1 MSKDLFKKSEKAK
14 DVKPAEVIKKKK
26 GLYIFRVLFAI
37 LIVILIYICI
47 NFVKIFNKKGISIY
61 EVTSGEIV
69 SVDRHKGLIYRE
81 EFIENCNTDGYI
93 NFFVANA
100 SRVKRG
106 AFIYSIGDEESVFNK
121 FEFNNDDKNLIKQS
135 IKINTNNIT
144 NYNFSNVYKTKENI
158 DKQIDEINIVKQ
170 LENMDID
177 KELNAKE
184 KGYARYA
191 GLVSFIIDGY
201 ESNDENLFNE
211 SLIRDYDND
220 KLITQK
226 KEVNAGD
233 KVYKIIT
240 NPEFSIVFDSD
251 YNYDN
256 YDNDE
261 ISLKF
266 LYENI
271 SARGRIESFMSVDG
285 KKHFRIK
292 LSMYPERFI
301 DKRVVDFEIENRK
314 INGLKIPIKSIVS
327 KNCFKIPKTMLMKD
341 AETDENIFYK
351 LGLNGERVKVSCNI
365 SKEDRDFYYISIDDV
380 LSKLRYGEVLVN
392 RYNDTYSLSE
402 VVKLE
407 GVYNVNK
414 GYAVFKNVEVVDRT
428 NEYAIVKSRSLNG
441 IALYDHIA
449 LNAAAIKEGDLI
461 A

>member
-1 MSKDLFKKSEKAK
+1 MMFKGLFSKKEKAPK
-14 DVKPAEVIKKKK
+14 ESEPVKKKK
-26 GLYIFRVLFAI
+26 VFYLFRVLFAI
-37 LIVILIYICI
+37 LIIILLYISI

-69 SVDRHKGLIYRE
+69 SVDRHRGLIYRE
-81 EFIENCNTDGYI
+81 EFAETCNTDGYI

-100 SRVKRG
+100 GRVKRG
-106 AFIYSIGDEESVFNK
+106 AFVYSISDKESTFHR
-121 FEFNNDDKNLIKQS
+121 FELNGNDKNVIKQS
-135 IKINTNNIT
+135 IKMNANNIT
-144 NYNFSNVYKTKENI
+144 NYNFSNIYRAKENI

-170 LENMDID
+170 LETMDIE
-177 KELNAKE
+177 KELSARE

-191 GLVSFIIDGY
+191 GIVSFIIDGY
-201 ESNDENLFNE
+201 ENNDESLFNE
-211 SLIRDYDND
+211 SLIKDYDNV
-220 KLITQK
+220 KVVAQRK
-226 KEVNAGD
+226 GVNAGD

-240 NPEFSIVFDSD
+240 NPEFSIVFDSE

-256 YDNDE
+256 YENNE
-261 ISLKF
+261 VSVKF
-266 LYENI
+266 LYENV
-271 SARGRIESFMSVDG
+271 SARGHIESFISNDG
-285 KKHFRIK
+285 KKHFKIK
-292 LSMYPERFI
+292 ISMYPERFI

-314 INGLKIPIKSIVS
+314 ITGLKIPIKSIVS
-327 KNCFKIPKTMLMKD
+327 KNCFKIPKTMLTKD
-341 AETDENIFYK
+341 IETDENIFYK
-351 LGLNGERVKVSCNI
+351 LGVSGEKVKVSCNI
-365 SKEDRDFYYISIDDV
+365 SKEDSDFYYISIDDA

-449 LNAAAIKEGDLI
+449 LNAATINEGDLI

>member
-1 MSKDLFKKSEKAK
+1 MLKGLFKKEDKATKSEG
-14 DVKPAEVIKKKK
+14 PIKKKR

-37 LIVILIYICI
+37 FIIILLYICI

-61 EVTSGEIV
+61 EVTGGEIV
-69 SVDRHKGLIYRE
+69 NVDRHRGLIYRE
-81 EFIENCNTDGYI
+81 EFTETCNTDGYI

-100 SRVKRG
+100 GRVRRG
-106 AFIYSIGDEESVFNK
+106 AFIYSIDDEESVFNK
-121 FEFNNDDKNLIKQS
+121 FEFNTDDKNLIKQS

-144 NYNFSNVYKTKENI
+144 DYNFSYIYRTRENI

-170 LENMDID
+170 LETMDIE

-191 GLVSFIIDGY
+191 GLVSFFIDGY
-201 ESNDENLFNE
+201 ENSDENSFNE
-211 SLIRDYDND
+211 SLIRDYDSV
-220 KLITQK
+220 KTISQK

-233 KVYKIIT
+233 KIYKIIT

-251 YNYDN
+251 FNYDN
-256 YDNDE
+256 YDNTDV
-261 ISLKF
+261 SVKF
-266 LYENI
+266 IYDNI
-271 SARGRIESFMSVDG
+271 TSRGHIESFISNDG
-285 KKHFRIK
+285 KKHFKIK
-292 LSMYPERFI
+292 MSMYPERFI

-327 KNCFKIPKTMLMKD
+327 KNCFKIPKGMITKD
-341 AETDENIFYK
+341 LETDENVFYK
-351 LGLNGERVKVSCNI
+351 LGVNGEKIKVICNI
-365 SKEDRDFYYISIDDV
+365 SKEDRDFYYISIDDA
-380 LSKLRYGEVLVN
+380 LSQLRYGEVLVN

-428 NEYAIVKSRSLNG
+428 NEYAIVKSQSLNG

-449 LNAAAIKEGDLI
+449 LNAATIKEGDLI

>member
-1 MSKDLFKKSEKAK
+1 MLKGLFKKEDKATKSEG
-14 DVKPAEVIKKKK
+14 PIKKKR

-37 LIVILIYICI
+37 FIIILLYVCI

-61 EVTSGEIV
+61 EVTGGEIV
-69 SVDRHKGLIYRE
+69 NVDRHRGLIYRE
-81 EFIENCNTDGYI
+81 EFTETCNTDGYI

-100 SRVKRG
+100 GRVRRG
-106 AFIYSIGDEESVFNK
+106 AFIYSIDDEESVFNK
-121 FEFNNDDKNLIKQS
+121 FEFNTDDKNLIKQS

-144 NYNFSNVYKTKENI
+144 DYNFSYIYRTRENI

-170 LENMDID
+170 LETMDIE

-191 GLVSFIIDGY
+191 GLVSFFIDGY
-201 ESNDENLFNE
+201 ENSDENSFNE
-211 SLIRDYDND
+211 SLIRDYDSV
-220 KLITQK
+220 KTISQK

-233 KVYKIIT
+233 KIYKIIT

-251 YNYDN
+251 FNYDN
-256 YDNDE
+256 YDNTDV
-261 ISLKF
+261 SVKF
-266 LYENI
+266 IYDNI
-271 SARGRIESFMSVDG
+271 TSRGHIESFISNDG
-285 KKHFRIK
+285 KKHFKIK
-292 LSMYPERFI
+292 MSMYPERFI

-327 KNCFKIPKTMLMKD
+327 KNCFKIPKGMITKD
-341 AETDENIFYK
+341 LETDENVFYK
-351 LGLNGERVKVSCNI
+351 LGVNGEKIKVICNI
-365 SKEDRDFYYISIDDV
+365 SKEDRDFYYISIDDA
-380 LSKLRYGEVLVN
+380 LSQLRYGEVLVN

-428 NEYAIVKSRSLNG
+428 NEYAIVKSQSLNG

-449 LNAAAIKEGDLI
+449 LNAATIKEGDLI